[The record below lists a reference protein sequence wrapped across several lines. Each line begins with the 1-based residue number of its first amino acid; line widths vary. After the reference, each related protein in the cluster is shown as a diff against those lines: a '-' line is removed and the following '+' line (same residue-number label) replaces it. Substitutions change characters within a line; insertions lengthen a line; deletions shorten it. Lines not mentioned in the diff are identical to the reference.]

1 MKAEETPEFN
11 RNGSLFNKNTV
22 MNLEKKIEDLIKLQ
36 EVLINEIEK
45 ALKQLEG
52 GAYGNGKSLRH

>member
-1 MKAEETPEFN
+1 MKAEETPELN